1 MKTSTS
7 LRITLFALASLGL
20 LQPGVAAA
28 PAATLAHDGQHDFDF
43 NIGTWKTEIRRL
55 VNPLSGS
62 RTWVTYSGTH
72 TVRKVWDGRADLGE
86 LEITGTSGSVRGQHI
101 EDTALRLYNPEAR
114 QWNVYLA
121 SSKSGTLG
129 APMVGEFKDGIGV
142 FINQDSYDG
151 RTVLVRDVWSKITAT
166 SCHNEWAYSEDG
178 GKTWEVNWIADDT
191 RID

>member
-1 MKTSTS
+1 MKIHAS
-7 LRITLFALASLGL
+7 LRIALFALAALAL
-20 LQPGVAAA
+20 PRPGVAAT
-28 PAATLAHDGQHDFDF
+28 PAATPGHDGQHDFDF

-55 VNPLSGS
+55 LNPLGS
-62 RTWVTYSGTH
+62 SHTWVSYAGTH

-86 LEITGTSGSVRGQHI
+86 LEITGASGSVKGQHI
-101 EDTALRLYNPEAR
+101 EDAMLRLYDPAAH

-129 APMVGEFKDGIGV
+129 APMVGGFKDGIGV
-142 FINQDSYDG
+142 FVGQDTYDG
-151 RTVLVRDVWSKITAT
+151 RTVLVRDVWSKITPT

-191 RID
+191 RVK